1 MQEERSP
8 RPDCQEE
15 AEAIP
20 FHNLRDEE
28 FLDSCLEIVFEP
40 FPALS
45 VEDDMEDRIELN
57 YSLLDQ
63 HHPQD
68 SDSAPADIPPSS
80 LEGSSCLE
88 MNRALTRIA
97 KQRDHYRMEL
107 RRVQCE
113 RIKLAGTL
121 MHRTNTTRM
130 TR

>member
-8 RPDCQEE
+8 RPDCHEE

-20 FHNLRDEE
+20 VHNLGDEE
-28 FLDSCLEIVFEP
+28 FLDPYLEIMFEP

-45 VEDDMEDRIELN
+45 VEDDTEDLIELN
-57 YSLLDQ
+57 CSLLDQ
-63 HHPQD
+63 HHPLD

-80 LEGSSCLE
+80 LEGDSCPE
-88 MNRALTRIA
+88 MSRALTRIT

-121 MHRTNTTRM
+121 IHRTNITRM